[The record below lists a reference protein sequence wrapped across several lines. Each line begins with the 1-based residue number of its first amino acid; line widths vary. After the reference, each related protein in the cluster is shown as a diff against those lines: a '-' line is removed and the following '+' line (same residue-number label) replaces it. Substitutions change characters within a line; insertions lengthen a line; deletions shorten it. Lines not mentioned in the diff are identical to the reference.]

1 MSRFSNLFRGAVG
14 LGAMVAIAA
23 CGDADGKL
31 LMPVNPPGGAL
42 MSRYVAIGNS
52 ITAGVQSGGIN
63 DSTQRQSYAFLVAQQ
78 AGTRFA
84 YPSFTARYPAPFSA
98 ITGGC
103 SAPLANWRTQNPT
116 DSLIPVASRQPCLLR
131 DATKATDILNNLG
144 VPFSYAADL
153 LVSGTG
159 LKYPQPP
166 QVFVL
171 GGRSQIERAIMADPT
186 FVSVFIG
193 NNETLLPA
201 TAGILTGYQASATS
215 VPIPAVPTGAEF
227 TTAFNNA
234 MDSLKR
240 AAPSIQ
246 GGIMISA
253 VKVTN
258 APRYFPADSLVLGPN
273 AATRLAA
280 IGTFTGRG
288 APAVVNCGVAATG
301 GTGWLVSIELITR
314 IRDGSFR
321 DPATGNV
328 INAIVCNPLAAG
340 SKSVGDIFMLDPTE
354 IATLNKA
361 TDDYN
366 AAISAKAT
374 SFGWAYLDLNPT
386 LATLRTGAT
395 PAIPAVPNFT
405 SNTRDAATAPFGSL
419 FSLDGAHPSA
429 AGQKIIAN
437 AVIAAINAKYTLQI
451 PIVP

>member
-1 MSRFSNLFRGAVG
+1 MSRFSYLLRGAVG
-14 LGAMVAIAA
+14 LGAMVSIAA

-31 LMPVNPPGGAL
+31 LLPVNPAGGAL

-63 DSTQRQSYAFLVAQQ
+63 DSTQRQSYAFLLAQQ

-84 YPSFTARYPAPFSA
+84 YPSFNQRYPNG

-116 DSLIPVASRQPCLLR
+116 DSLIPLASRQPCLLR
-131 DATKATDILNNLG
+131 DATKFTDILNNVG

-171 GGRSQIERAIMADPT
+171 GGRSQVERAIMAEPT

-201 TAGILTGYQASATS
+201 SAGILTGFQSSPSA

-227 TTAFNNA
+227 KTAFDAA

-240 AAPSIQ
+240 AAPTLQ
-246 GGIMISA
+246 GGVMISA
-253 VKVTN
+253 VKVSN
-258 APRYFPADSLVLGPN
+258 APRFFAADSLVGPN
-273 AATRLAA
+273 GAARLAD
-280 IGTFTGRG
+280 IGTFTGKG
-288 APAVVNCGVAATG
+288 PPTLLGCGSPGV
-301 GTGWLVSIELITR
+301 TGWLISIQLITA
-314 IRDGSFR
+314 IRDGSF
-321 DPATGNV
+321 PA
-328 INAIVCNPLAAG
+328 NAIVCNPLAAG
-340 SKSVGDIFMLDPTE
+340 SKGAGDIFVLDPAE
-354 IATLNKA
+354 ITALNAA
-361 TDDYN
+361 TDAYN

-374 SFGWAYLDLNPT
+374 EFGWAYVDLNP
-386 LATLRTGAT
+386 LLEAQKTGAT
-395 PAIPAVPNFT
+395 PAIPAVPNFL
-405 SNTRDAATAPFGSL
+405 SNTRDVATAPFGAL

-429 AGQKIIAN
+429 AGQKVIAN
-437 AVIAAINAKYTLQI
+437 AVIAAINTKYGLQI
-451 PIVP
+451 VPVP

>member
-1 MSRFSNLFRGAVG
+1 MAN
-14 LGAMVAIAA
+14 
-23 CGDADGKL
+23 
-31 LMPVNPPGGAL
+31 
-42 MSRYVAIGNS
+42 YVALGNS

-84 YPSFTARYPAPFSA
+84 YPSFNQRYPNG

-103 SAPLANWRTQNPT
+103 SAPMANWRTQNPT

-131 DATKATDILNNLG
+131 DATKFTNILNNLG

-171 GGRSQIERAIMADPT
+171 GGRSQVERAIMAEPT

-201 TAGILTGYQASATS
+201 TAGILTGYQPTPTSAT
-215 VPIPAVPTGAEF
+215 IPAVPTGAEF
-227 TTAFNNA
+227 KTAFDAA

-240 AAPSIQ
+240 AAPTIQ

-258 APRYFPADSLVLGPN
+258 APRYFSADLLVGTG
-273 AATRLAA
+273 AVQRLAD
-280 IGTFTGRG
+280 IGTFTGKG
-288 APAVVNCGVAATG
+288 PPAVVGCGSPGV
-301 GTGWLVSIELITR
+301 TGWLISIELITR
-314 IRDGSFR
+314 IRDGSF
-321 DPATGNV
+321 PA
-328 INAIVCNPLAAG
+328 NAIVCNPLAAG
-340 SKSVGDIFMLDPTE
+340 SKGAGDIFVLDPTE

-374 SFGWAYLDLNPT
+374 AFGWAYLDLNPI
-386 LATLRTGAT
+386 LAAQRTGAA
-395 PAIPAVPNFT
+395 PAIPAFPNFL
-405 SNTRDAATAPFGSL
+405 SNTRDAATAPFGAL

-437 AVIAAINAKYTLQI
+437 AVIESINAKYSLQI
-451 PIVP
+451 PLVP